1 MQSSLG
7 SLTFDEKATI
17 ENEINNSDITKN
29 SPKETIQNDIN
40 IEKSDKTFKI
50 DVSIGS
56 ALTNSGNSVEN
67 DGSDD
72 IKIESNHNESET
84 NEKEGNETNQP
95 EIQKDCVLIQVN
107 EPKNEDKKQG
117 GEITDI
123 LKDQNENFKE
133 IKNQGENSEKND
145 NLNQNLN
152 PENNLEEEEEKN
164 KKEKRENNL
173 EGDIPTK
180 NEEKKLEENN
190 SKKNV
195 LEVKE
200 NNKIEQNTEVIE
212 VKPKILEENIEGQKS
227 EENGKEDNKL
237 KEDNLQITINN
248 NEELNGKKNLK
259 LENNNL
265 NQEIQNN
272 VTDPIKNEENPS
284 QSEETQKQNNTENNE
299 NKTPGETI
307 IEIKGDDLEKEKKI
321 KDKDIN
327 TINTNL
333 ENDDSDE
340 SEDEEDEE
348 LDTSSNDLF
357 NNRKTHYPKGIRNIG
372 LNCYMNSLIQCLFN
386 IEELREY
393 FLNEL
398 KEGKINKK
406 QHPIS
411 YHFAKTMRSLLYSKK
426 EFIIP
431 KKFKEVIG
439 KSNPLFKKD
448 NPADATDL
456 FRILID
462 LFISELKTD
471 NKEED
476 EKGEYN
482 SNNKSEVLKY
492 IQKEMNENIIYKNF
506 SVFTLIT
513 YICQSKSHGGAIT
526 YSYTN
531 ESSITF
537 NLENIIKSN
546 KSSIITLNNCFRYI
560 QKEIKNN
567 EFSCYKC
574 NTISKGTSYERILIA
589 PQILIIVLNRG
600 KGKKIENEVIID
612 KTLDIS
618 DFIDEKSSENKIYY
632 QLIASCNHL
641 GDSSP
646 SGHYTSTCLYNN
658 SFYLFNDKNYEM
670 FDHYVYAGEPYILF
684 YRRKEIKDHDESKKV
699 QTTMEIYNEEKS
711 SQTEVDYCKNVLI
724 EVFNKFQYDRKNFT
738 IKYKNSDSIFIWKI
752 IKGKKK
758 PLIMDFSNPPK
769 NKIINLML
777 ITTIEDTNSNID
789 EYIDKDSSL
798 INITINLNDKPYDIY
813 ARIYLFLNNIFKNY
827 NINAAKCP
835 VCNFI

>member
-17 ENEINNSDITKN
+17 ENKINNSDITKN
-29 SPKETIQNDIN
+29 LPKETIQNGIN

-117 GEITDI
+117 GEITDN
-123 LKDQNENFKE
+123 LNFKE

-164 KKEKRENNL
+164 KKEKKENNL
-173 EGDIPTK
+173 EGDIPTE
-180 NEEKKLEENN
+180 NEEKKLGENN

-195 LEVKE
+195 SEGKE
-200 NNKIEQNTEVIE
+200 NNKIEQKNEVIE
-212 VKPKILEENIEGQKS
+212 VKANILEENIEGQKS
-227 EENGKEDNKL
+227 GENGKEDNKL
-237 KEDNLQITINN
+237 KEDKLQITINNN

-284 QSEETQKQNNTENNE
+284 QSEETQKQNNIENNE

-333 ENDDSDE
+333 ENDDSDK

-357 NNRKTHYPKGIRNIG
+357 NNGKTHYPKGIRNIG

-393 FLNEL
+393 FIKQLNQ
-398 KEGKINKK
+398 GKFNKK
-406 QHPIS
+406 KQPICYS
-411 YHFAKTMRSLLYSKK
+411 FAKIMRNLLYSKK
-426 EFIIP
+426 AYITPI
-431 KKFKEVIG
+431 KFKKEIAN
-439 KSNPLFKKD
+439 KNPLFGKNKA
-448 NPADATDL
+448 ADATDL
-456 FRILID
+456 FRTLID
-462 LFISELKTD
+462 SFIFELNTE
-471 NKEED
+471 KEEEEESKD
-476 EKGEYN
+476 DDLNDK
-482 SNNKSEVLKY
+482 NNIINK
-492 IQKEMNENIIYKNF
+492 IKEEMKENIIYKYLN
-506 SVFTLIT
+506 VYNLVT
-513 YICQSKSHGGAIT
+513 YICESPKHGPKNI
-526 YSYTN
+526 YSYEVDSN
-531 ESSITF
+531 IGF
-537 NLENIIKSN
+537 NLENIIN
-546 KSSIITLNNCFRYI
+546 KRRKNSSFITLEECFNYT
-560 QKEIKNN
+560 QKVKNN
-567 EFSCYKC
+567 NQFYC
-574 NTISKGTSYERILIA
+574 NECKTTVIGKSYEKIIV
-589 PQILIIVLNRG
+589 PPEILIIILNRG
-600 KGKKIENEVIID
+600 KGKKIMNKV
-612 KTLDIS
+612 KFRKVLDLS
-618 DFIDEKSSENKIYY
+618 DFVDNSQNNKNLYY
-632 QLIASCNHL
+632 ELIGSCNHS

-646 SGHYTSTCLYNN
+646 TGHYTSTCRYNN
-658 SFYLFNDKNYEM
+658 SFYYFNDI
-670 FDHYVYAGEPYILF
+670 HYQNLTKFEYLGEPYILF
-684 YRRKEIKDHDESKKV
+684 YRRKYFTDNNNGLNNIKISMDLD
-699 QTTMEIYNEEKS
+699 MNEETL
-711 SQTEVDYCKNVLI
+711 SQKKKKKYENVLT
-724 EVFNKFQYDRKNFT
+724 EVFNEFDGESFNVKLCENNKFKLLYF
-738 IKYKNSDSIFIWKI
+738 
-752 IKGKKK
+752 
-758 PLIMDFSNPPK
+758 
-769 NKIINLML
+769 
-777 ITTIEDTNSNID
+777 
-789 EYIDKDSSL
+789 
-798 INITINLNDKPYDIY
+798 
-813 ARIYLFLNNIFKNY
+813 
-827 NINAAKCP
+827 
-835 VCNFI
+835 

>member
-17 ENEINNSDITKN
+17 ENKINNSDITKN

-72 IKIESNHNESET
+72 NKIESNHNESET
-84 NEKEGNETNQP
+84 NEKEGNETNQQ
-95 EIQKDCVLIQVN
+95 ELQKDCVIIQVN
-107 EPKNEDKKQG
+107 ESKNEDKKQD

-152 PENNLEEEEEKN
+152 SENNLEEEEKN

-212 VKPKILEENIEGQKS
+212 AKENILEENIEGQKS
-227 EENGKEDNKL
+227 GENGKEDNKL
-237 KEDNLQITINN
+237 KEGDLQITINN

-272 VTDPIKNEENPS
+272 DIDPIKNEENPS
-284 QSEETQKQNNTENNE
+284 QSEDTQKQNNTENNE
-299 NKTPGETI
+299 NKTPGEII

-327 TINTNL
+327 TINTNI
-333 ENDDSDE
+333 ENDDSDK

-393 FLNEL
+393 FIKQLNQ
-398 KEGKINKK
+398 GKFNKK
-406 QHPIS
+406 KQPIC
-411 YHFAKTMRSLLYSKK
+411 YRFAKIMRNLLYSKK
-426 EFIIP
+426 AYITPI
-431 KKFKEVIG
+431 KFKKEIA
-439 KSNPLFKKD
+439 KKNPLFGKNKA
-448 NPADATDL
+448 ADATDL
-456 FRILID
+456 FRTLID
-462 LFISELKTD
+462 SFISELKVE
-471 NKEED
+471 NKEE
-476 EKGEYN
+476 EEYEDYDLN
-482 SNNKSEVLKY
+482 DKNKIINKLK
-492 IQKEMNENIIYKNF
+492 KEMKENIIYKYLN
-506 SVFTLIT
+506 VYNLVT
-513 YICQSKSHGGAIT
+513 YICESPKHGPKNI
-526 YSYTN
+526 YSY
-531 ESSITF
+531 ESDSNIAF
-537 NLENIIKSN
+537 NLENIIKKKN
-546 KSSIITLNNCFRYI
+546 YKNYEINLEDCFEYKQQTKYNNQFYCH
-560 QKEIKNN
+560 E
-567 EFSCYKC
+567 C
-574 NTISKGTSYERILIA
+574 NTTVTGESYEKIII
-589 PQILIIVLNRG
+589 PPKILIIILNRG
-600 KGKKIENEVIID
+600 KGKTINNKVNFGNI
-612 KTLDIS
+612 LDIS
-618 DFIDEKSSENKIYY
+618 NFIDDSQDYKNIYY
-632 QLIASCNHL
+632 ELIGSCNHS

-646 SGHYTSTCLYNN
+646 SGHYTSTCLYERK
-658 SFYLFNDKNYEM
+658 FYLFNDTQIKPLKY
-670 FDHYVYAGEPYILF
+670 FKHLGEPYILF
-684 YRRKEIKDHDESKKV
+684 YRLKYLIDHNEGIHDIENSMVINERVLSQNEINQWGKK
-699 QTTMEIYNEEKS
+699 
-711 SQTEVDYCKNVLI
+711 LI
-724 EVFNKFQYDRKNFT
+724 EVFRLFQFDRNNFT
-738 IKYKNSDSIFIWKI
+738 IEFKYTNNIFKWKI
-752 IKGKKK
+752 IKEGKR
-758 PLIMDFSNPPK
+758 PLIMDFSKPTK
-769 NKIINLML
+769 NKRYNLL
-777 ITTIEDTNSNID
+777 SITTIKDSDQDIS
-789 EYIDKDSSL
+789 EYIDIDLSYM
-798 INITINLNDKPYDIY
+798 NIYLEENTSDIY
-813 ARIYLFLNNIFKNY
+813 DTLNLFIKRIFQYY
-827 NINAAKCP
+827 HVGGSKCFDK
-835 VCNFI
+835 CMII